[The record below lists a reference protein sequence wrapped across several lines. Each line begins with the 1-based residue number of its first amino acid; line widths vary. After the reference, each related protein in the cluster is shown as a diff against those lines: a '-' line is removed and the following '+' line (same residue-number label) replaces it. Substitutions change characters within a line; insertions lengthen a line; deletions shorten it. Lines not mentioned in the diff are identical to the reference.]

1 MKSQVKHPPVQPLP
15 SPSPHEQEPETQQ
28 DGRSRNPDND
38 KHTNDRSGIIEERAG
53 APARVATA
61 IVQAS
66 AWVPDDLRDGIE
78 DSVGIGLH
86 DSRGDGSRRGCDE
99 LASAV
104 SGRHKD
110 SVRDF
115 GRYDTR
121 GNASRQSECAR
132 GEKLSEISQDL
143 DMIRRTDVNSPSPTG
158 RSARNLTGRYG
169 HDLGAPRRSARSH
182 LGDDHRRLRDRN
194 RGDLFLS

>member
-1 MKSQVKHPPVQPLP
+1 MIIYHQSHVRSLRKKQVKHPPVQPLP
-15 SPSPHEQEPETQQ
+15 PPSSHEQEPEAQQ
-28 DGRSRNPDND
+28 NGRSRNSNND
-38 KHTNDRSGIIEERAG
+38 KDTNDRSGIVEERAG
-53 APARVATA
+53 APAGIATA

-66 AWVPDDLRDGIE
+66 ARVPDNLSDGIE
-78 DSVGIGLH
+78 DSVGVGLN
-86 DSRGDGSRRGCDE
+86 DSRGYGSRRGGDE

-104 SGRHKD
+104 GRRDKD
-110 SVRDF
+110 SVGDF

-158 RSARNLTGRYG
+158 RSARDLTGRYG
-169 HDLGAPRRSARSH
+169 DDLGAP
-182 LGDDHRRLRDRN
+182 
-194 RGDLFLS
+194 